1 MPQTSQHHV
10 AIDDL
15 RTSQA
20 IDAAYACDETAH
32 NELLLGYLDQARPD
46 WSAIQARAI
55 ELVERVRERSR
66 DAGAMEAFMRQYD
79 LSSEEG
85 VILMCLAEALLRI
98 PDAATAE
105 RLIADKLADAH
116 WETHLGQSE
125 SVFVNASTWSLML
138 TGKVVRLGQAKQSSL
153 SHTLGRLVAR
163 SGEPVIRTAI
173 RQAMKIMGHQ
183 YVMGE
188 TIEQALNRSRKKA
201 NRAYRYSFDML
212 GEAALTQ
219 ADADRYARSYADAII
234 TLGRARAAER
244 AENSNVIEAPSIS
257 IKLSALHP
265 RYHPDQT
272 PRVLA
277 ELTPKVLELAK
288 LARSHDVAL
297 TLDAEEAE
305 RLTLSL
311 AVFKAL
317 LSDDAMA
324 GWNGLGL
331 ALQAYQKRAIFVID
345 HLKALAEQ
353 TGHCIPIRLVKG
365 AYWDT
370 EVKLAQVEGLDGY
383 PVFTRKAA
391 TDVSYLA
398 CAHKLLQSPEEFYPQ
413 FATHNAHT
421 IAAIQAF
428 APRLEGHE
436 YQRLHGMGVEL
447 YDEVLDNADYVNATR
462 VYAPVGAHKDLLPYL
477 VRRLLENGANT
488 SFVNQVVDAKISVQ
502 DVVGDPVAELKA
514 TGATPHPKIP
524 LPIDLYGAHR
534 KNSQGINFAQLS
546 EREALA
552 KAWAEW
558 AQNHWSGGYRGS
570 VELPQAPSRVLLR
583 APGDTDRVVGE
594 VDAVDPAQAGRIIEA
609 ALNAQV
615 AWDEAGVEHR
625 AQCLDRLADALED
638 HRNEFIVLCA
648 QEAGKTLR
656 DGIAEVREAADFC
669 RYYAAEARSGMAT
682 PIELPGPTGEH
693 NALEYRGRGLFVCIS
708 PWNFPLAIFVGQVA
722 AALVTGN
729 AVVAKPAEQTT
740 LTATRAVELF
750 HAAGVPQGVLHG
762 VPGDGAMGQALTE
775 HDAVS
780 GVAFTGSTATARS
793 IARSLLDRPSAPL
806 ATLIAETGGQN
817 AMIVDSSAL
826 PEQVIDDVI
835 ASAFLSA
842 GQRCSALRVLCLQE
856 DIAEGMIEMLQGAM
870 AELQIGPPHE
880 LTSDLGPIID
890 ADQLSMLQ
898 AHATRLDS
906 SGQCVAQAPMPDDL
920 PPGHWF
926 APRAFLIDSVAELG
940 EEIFGPVLH
949 IVKYCAKDLDE
960 LIDQINAT
968 GYGLTLGIHS
978 RIDLTQDH
986 IARRACVGN
995 CYVNRNMT
1003 GAVVGVQPF
1012 GGEGLS
1018 GTGPKAGGP
1027 NYLYR
1032 FAAERVRTTNT
1043 AAVGGNASL
1052 LALSDE

>member
-1 MPQTSQHHV
+1 MPERSQNHV
-10 AIDDL
+10 AIAPL
-15 RTSQA
+15 RTSAQ
-20 IDAAYACDETAH
+20 IDAAYQCDETTH
-32 NELLLGYLDQARPD
+32 NQLLLGYLDEANPD
-46 WSAIQARAI
+46 WSTIQARAI
-55 ELVERVRERSR
+55 ELVKGVRKRAR

-105 RLIADKLADAH
+105 RLIADKLSDAH
-116 WETHLGQSE
+116 WESHLGQSE

-138 TGKVVRLGQAKQSSL
+138 TGKVVRLGQAKHASL
-153 SHTLGRLVAR
+153 GNTLGRLVAR

-188 TIEQALNRSRKKA
+188 TIAQALTRSQKKA

-219 ADADRYARSYADAII
+219 SDAARYAQSYAEAI
-234 TLGRARAAER
+234 TVLGESRVGQGPDRP
-244 AENSNVIEAPSIS
+244 SVIEAPSIS

-277 ELTPKVLELAK
+277 ELTPKVLELTK
-288 LARSHDVAL
+288 LARAHDVAL

-305 RLTLSL
+305 RLELSL
-311 AVFKAL
+311 AVFRAV
-317 LSDDAMA
+317 LSDQALR
-324 GWNGLGL
+324 GWDGLGL

-345 HLKALAEQ
+345 YLQALAEE

-370 EVKLAQVEGLDGY
+370 EVKHAQVEGFDGY

-398 CAHKLLQSPEEFYPQ
+398 CAHKLLQSPEQFYPQ

-428 APRLEGHE
+428 APQASGYE

-447 YDEVLDNADYVNATR
+447 YDEVLADSDYVNACR
-462 VYAPVGAHKDLLPYL
+462 VYAPVGAHQDLLPYL

-488 SFVNQVVDAKISVQ
+488 SFVNRVVDTKIGV
-502 DVVGDPVAELKA
+502 DEVVGDPLDELMA
-514 TGATPHPKIP
+514 TGATGHPKIP
-524 LPIDLYGAHR
+524 LPKDLYGSDR
-534 KNSQGINFAQLS
+534 QNSQGINFAHLKERQVLADALS
-546 EREALA
+546 D
-552 KAWAEW
+552 WAH
-558 AQNHWSGGYRGS
+558 AQWSGGYRGS
-570 VELPQAPSRVLLR
+570 VELAHACSSLKVHSPVDQ
-583 APGDTDRVVGE
+583 DRLVGE
-594 VDAVDPAQAGRIIEA
+594 VNGVDGRDVASIIEA
-609 ALNAQV
+609 ALVAQ
-615 AWDEAGVEHR
+615 ARWDEVGVHQR
-625 AQCLDRLADALED
+625 ADALDAMAEALEA
-638 HRNEFIVLCA
+638 HRHEFIALCA

-669 RYYAAEARSGMAT
+669 RYYAEQARVGMAA
-682 PIELPGPTGEH
+682 PVDLVGPTGEH
-693 NALEYRGRGLFVCIS
+693 NMLEYRGRGLFVCIS

-722 AALVTGN
+722 AALVAGN
-729 AVVAKPAEQTT
+729 TVVAKPAEQTT

-750 HAAGVPQGVLHG
+750 HASGIPKDALHM
-762 VPGDGAMGQALTE
+762 VPGDGTIGQALTE
-775 HDAVS
+775 HSAVC
-780 GVAFTGSTATARS
+780 GVAFTGSTPTARA
-793 IARSLLDRPSAPL
+793 IAHSLLDRPGAPL
-806 ATLIAETGGQN
+806 ATLVAETGGQN

-826 PEQVIDDVI
+826 PEQVIQDVI
-835 ASAFLSA
+835 SSAFLSA
-842 GQRCSALRVLCLQE
+842 GQRCSALRVLCLQQ
-856 DIAEGMIEMLQGAM
+856 DIAQGMIEMLKGAM
-870 AELQIGPPHE
+870 AELSIGPPQE
-880 LTSDLGPIID
+880 LTTDVGPIID
-890 ADQLSMLQ
+890 GKQLAMLK
-898 AHATRLDS
+898 AHEARLHQTA
-906 SGQCVAQAPMPDDL
+906 QCVAQTPMPDDL

-926 APRAFLIDSVAELG
+926 APIAFVIDSLAELG

-949 IVKYCAKDLDE
+949 IVQYRAQDLDP

-978 RIDLTQDH
+978 RIDQTQAH
-986 IARRACVGN
+986 IARRAHVGN
-995 CYVNRNMT
+995 CYINRNMT

-1032 FAAERVRTTNT
+1032 FVAERVRTTNT